1 MTDQDF
7 YGTLPGFAGRT
18 AVVTGAGA
26 GIGRAVADAL
36 AGQGARTAYL
46 DVIPPA
52 DVSFLN
58 GEPGRMFAQCDVSDA
73 AAVEAAFGEV
83 EAAWGPVSILVN
95 NAGIFRIQPLEEIAL
110 GDWER
115 MLAVNLTGV
124 FLCTRRVLP
133 GMREAGYGRIVNLG
147 SSAGKTGGSKNM
159 ASYAASKAAVMS
171 FTKSVASEY
180 AAHGITC
187 NALAPALINT
197 SMAEGIADLQHLI
210 PVGRL
215 GEAEDVARA
224 VLFLAAEQ
232 ASFITAE
239 VMDVN
244 GGFLVD

>member
-1 MTDQDF
+1 MTDHDF

-18 AVVTGAGA
+18 AVVTGAGG
-26 GIGRAVADAL
+26 GIGRAVADGL

-46 DVIPPA
+46 DVSPPPDVAMFEGRA
-52 DVSFLN
+52 DRCFV
-58 GEPGRMFAQCDVSDA
+58 ECDVSDA
-73 AAVEAAFGEV
+73 DSVDAAFGAVEAR
-83 EAAWGPVSILVN
+83 WGTVSILVN
-95 NAGIFRIQPLEEIAL
+95 NAGIFRIQPLEEMTLA
-110 GDWER
+110 DWER
-115 MLAVNLTGV
+115 MLSVNLTGV
-124 FLCTRRVLP
+124 FLCAKRALP

-159 ASYAASKAAVMS
+159 AAYAASKAAVMS

-180 AAHGITC
+180 AAHGITS

-197 SMAEGIADLQHLI
+197 SMAEGIADLKHLI

-215 GEAEDVARA
+215 GEPEDVARA
-224 VLFLAAEQ
+224 VLFLASEQ

>member
-1 MTDQDF
+1 M
-7 YGTLPGFAGRT
+7 
-18 AVVTGAGA
+18 VTGAGG
-26 GIGRAVADAL
+26 GIGRAVADGL

-46 DVIPPA
+46 DVSPPPDVAMFEGRA
-52 DVSFLN
+52 DRCFV
-58 GEPGRMFAQCDVSDA
+58 ECDVSDA
-73 AAVEAAFGEV
+73 DSVDAAFGAVEAR
-83 EAAWGPVSILVN
+83 WGTVSILVN
-95 NAGIFRIQPLEEIAL
+95 NAGIFRIQPLEEMTL

-115 MLAVNLTGV
+115 MLSVNLTGV
-124 FLCTRRVLP
+124 FLCAKRALP

-159 ASYAASKAAVMS
+159 AAYAASKAAVMS

-180 AAHGITC
+180 AAHGITS

-197 SMAEGIADLQHLI
+197 SMAEGIADLKHLI

-215 GEAEDVARA
+215 GEPEDVARA
-224 VLFLAAEQ
+224 VLFLASEQ

>member
-1 MTDQDF
+1 MIDRDF
-7 YGTLPGFAGRT
+7 YGTMPGFAGRT
-18 AVVTGAGA
+18 AVVTGAGT

-46 DVIPPA
+46 DAVPPP
-52 DVSFLN
+52 DSSSLD
-58 GEPGRMFAQCDVSDA
+58 GEEGRMFAQCDVSDQ

-83 EAAWGPVSILVN
+83 EAAWGTISILVN
-95 NAGIFRIQPLEEIAL
+95 NAGIFRIQALEEISL

-133 GMREAGYGRIVNLG
+133 GMREARYGRIVNLG

-159 ASYAASKAAVMS
+159 AAYAASKAAVMS

-180 AAHGITC
+180 AAYGITS

-197 SMAEGIADLQHLI
+197 SMAEGIADLKHLI